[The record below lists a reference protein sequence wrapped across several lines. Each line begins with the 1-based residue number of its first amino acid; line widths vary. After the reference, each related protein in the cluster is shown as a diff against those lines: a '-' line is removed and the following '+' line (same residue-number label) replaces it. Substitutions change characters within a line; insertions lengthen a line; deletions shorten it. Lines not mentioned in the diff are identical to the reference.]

1 MMAPGPGRAG
11 NRAVGKA
18 DTMRGLV
25 MTHGGIGRE
34 LVNVIAMIMGEVSGL
49 TAMSNH
55 GKSAQD
61 ITTEIK
67 GWLAEEPGE
76 HAVIF
81 IDDYGGSCAN
91 AAQLACGPE
100 PQAAILSG
108 VNLAMLLGFVTWRE
122 GTEFPVL
129 VRKLVDKGR
138 EAITTVGVR

>member
-1 MMAPGPGRAG
+1 
-11 NRAVGKA
+11 
-18 DTMRGLV
+18 MRGLV
-25 MTHGGIGRE
+25 ITHGGIGQE
-34 LVNVIAMIMGEVSGL
+34 LVNVIGMIMGEVSGL
-49 TAMSNH
+49 VAMSNH

-61 ITTEIK
+61 ITAEIK
-67 GWLAEEPGE
+67 RWLAEGPGD

-91 AAQLACGPE
+91 AAQIACGPE
-100 PQAAILSG
+100 PRAAILSG